1 MSIEDDEIL
10 QGFIEESLEH
20 LADIENDLLAI
31 EEGGADIDVDLV
43 NKVFRAAHSI
53 KGGAGFMG
61 LTVIQNLAHAAEN
74 VLGLIRSEKLI
85 PDPDIINVLLLA
97 SDELQQLIED
107 VENSN
112 DVDITEHV
120 NALNAIYEGGNAP
133 QASAQPETQKESSSQ
148 EEEAVETVAET
159 ETTSTEET
167 PVEQPQAPEQESP
180 AQPKEEAPPE
190 PKAASPEPEPP
201 PAPEPAAA
209 PERVQRSA
217 PEAATKKP
225 VKKTKSSAHKT
236 DTSIRVTV
244 SLLDQLMNLAGEL
257 VLSRNQLL
265 QTITS
270 GDVRNAE
277 TVGQRI
283 DLVTSELQEA
293 IMLTRMQPIGNV
305 FNKFPR
311 VVRDLSK
318 MLNKQMDLTIVG
330 KDVELDKTIIEA
342 INDPLTHLVR
352 NSVDHG
358 IEPPD
363 ERVRKGKNPKGL
375 IVLKAYHA
383 AGQVVIEISDDG
395 KGLDGNILAE
405 TAVNKG
411 LITPEQAKT
420 MSEKERVN
428 LILLPGFSTAKKVTD
443 VSGRGVGMDVVK
455 TNLDQLGGSIEIESE
470 VGKGTTIS
478 VKLPLTLA
486 IIPCQIVVTGGERY
500 AIPQVNLEELLRIPA
515 AKVKERI
522 ERVGDAEVVR
532 LRGNLLP
539 LIRLSDV
546 LDIPR
551 TYYDPIND
559 EVKPDRRENVA
570 DRRSKASPLFRDGE
584 YAEEGQQ
591 TDGSV
596 DFKREGMDRRQ
607 NPASALNIV
616 VVSTGAMKYGLIV
629 DRLQDSEEI
638 VIKPLGRHLQQCK
651 GYAGATIM
659 GDGRIALILDV
670 NNLSQMAGLTSLD
683 GTERANE
690 LAEAA
695 KDAIIKAKDKQALL
709 IFSSSPDEQ
718 FAVPLNQVERVEKI
732 KITDIEDVGG
742 RRVMQYRGGSL
753 PLVSIDEVAMV
764 QPLADR
770 DDLLV
775 IVFNLAGKDI
785 GLLAI
790 GPIDAIEVAADVDD
804 MTLKQT
810 GIMGSSIINGHTTM
824 LVDIFEIVQTINPE
838 WFADHA
844 LSETIEVEEGEV
856 PTILIVED
864 SNFFRNQVRNYME
877 DAGFNVLEGEDGVE
891 ALEVLE
897 EHVDEITMVVTDIE
911 MPNMDGFQLTERIR
925 QNARFSHLPVIALT
939 TLAGDEDVAKGKAVG
954 IDEYHIKLDKERLM
968 ECVHRF
974 VKEAETA

>member
-31 EEGGADIDVDLV
+31 EERGADIDVELV

-61 LTVIQNLAHAAEN
+61 LNVIQDLAHAAEN
-74 VLGLIRSEKLI
+74 VLGLVRSEKLV
-85 PDPDIINVLLLA
+85 PNPDIVNVLLLA
-97 SDELQQLIED
+97 ADELQRLIED
-107 VENSN
+107 VGNSN
-112 DVDITEHV
+112 SVDISSHTA
-120 NALNAIYEGGNAP
+120 ALNAIYESGEAP
-133 QASAQPETQKESSSQ
+133 ASAAKAAPSAPAAPKAPVAVEEPVAPEIAEESADEVEVAESEAPV
-148 EEEAVETVAET
+148 EEELV
-159 ETTSTEET
+159 EET
-167 PVEQPQAPEQESP
+167 SADPSP
-180 AQPKEEAPPE
+180 AQEVEPPE
-190 PKAASPEPEPP
+190 ASMQQGPR
-201 PAPEPAAA
+201 A
-209 PERVQRSA
+209 
-217 PEAATKKP
+217 
-225 VKKTKSSAHKT
+225 KSSATPQPKT

-277 TVGQRI
+277 AVGQRI

-318 MLNKQMDLTIVG
+318 KLAKQIDLTIVG

-358 IEPPD
+358 IEPPED
-363 ERVRKGKNPKGL
+363 RIKKGKEARGL

-395 KGLDGNILAE
+395 KGLDGDVLAE
-405 TAVNKG
+405 TAIKKG
-411 LITPEQAKT
+411 LITSDQAKV
-420 MSEKERVN
+420 MSEKERIN
-428 LILLPGFSTAKKVTD
+428 LILLPGFSTAKKITD

-470 VGKGTTIS
+470 VGKGSTIS
-478 VKLPLTLA
+478 IKLPLTLA
-486 IIPCQIVVTGGERY
+486 IIPCQIVMTGGERY

-515 AKVKERI
+515 SKVKERV

-539 LIRLSDV
+539 LIRMAEV
-546 LDIPR
+546 FGIEP
-551 TYYDPIND
+551 TYFDPVQ
-559 EVKPDRRENVA
+559 EETKPDRRHNIA
-570 DRRSKASPLFRDGE
+570 DRRSKSTPLFKE
-584 YAEEGQQ
+584 ENAEETATPSMEHDPNNQQ
-591 TDGSV
+591 VRG
-596 DFKREGMDRRQ
+596 KQERRQ
-607 NPASALNIV
+607 SASSALNIV

-629 DRLQDSEEI
+629 DRLHDSEEI
-638 VIKPLGRHLQQCK
+638 VIKPLGRHLQQCQ

-670 NNLSQMAGLTSLD
+670 SNIARMAGLTSLD
-683 GTERANE
+683 GSERAAE
-690 LAEAA
+690 LADAA
-695 KDAIIKAKDKQALL
+695 KDAITKTRDKQALL
-709 IFSSSPDEQ
+709 TFSSSAEEQ
-718 FAVPLNQVERVEKI
+718 FGVPLNQVERVEKI
-732 KITDIEDVGG
+732 KRHHIEEIGG

-753 PLVSIDEVAMV
+753 PLISIDEVASVM
-764 QPLADR
+764 PLADR
-770 DDLLV
+770 EDLLV
-775 IVFNLAGKDI
+775 IVFHIAGKDV

-790 GPIDAIEVAADVDD
+790 GPIDAIEISADIDEV
-804 MTLKQT
+804 TLKQP
-810 GIMGSSIINGHTTM
+810 GIMGSAIIGSKTTM
-824 LVDIFEIVQTINPE
+824 LVNIFEIIQISNPQ
-838 WFADHA
+838 WFVDHA
-844 LSETIEVEEGEV
+844 AYAEIANEDIEV

-864 SNFFRNQVRNYME
+864 SNFFRNQVKGYME
-877 DAGFNVLEGEDGVE
+877 EAGFNVLQAEDGLV
-891 ALEVLE
+891 AWNILE
-897 EHVDEITMVVTDIE
+897 EQGDEVAMVVTDIE
-911 MPNMDGFQLTERIR
+911 MPNMDGFALTERIKR
-925 QNARFSHLPVIALT
+925 DKRLQHLPVIALT
-939 TLAGDEDVAKGKAVG
+939 TLAADEDIARGKAVG
-954 IDEYHIKLDKERLM
+954 VNEYHIKLDKERLM
-968 ECVHRF
+968 ESVHRYA
-974 VKEAETA
+974 KEAIGT

>member
-31 EEGGADIDVDLV
+31 EERGADIDVELV

-61 LTVIQNLAHAAEN
+61 LNVIQDLAHAAEN
-74 VLGLIRSEKLI
+74 VLGLIRSEKLVPNPEI
-85 PDPDIINVLLLA
+85 VNVLLLA
-97 SDELQQLIED
+97 ADELQRLIED
-107 VENSN
+107 VGNSN
-112 DVDITEHV
+112 AVDISSHTA
-120 NALNAIYEGGNAP
+120 ALNAIFESGEAP
-133 QASAQPETQKESSSQ
+133 PSATKATPKAQVASIAPPVVEAPPSSEAVEEPSPVA
-148 EEEAVETVAET
+148 EEEAIEEEETAEEELSQMQET
-159 ETTSTEET
+159 ESAEVS
-167 PVEQPQAPEQESP
+167 PPQGT
-180 AQPKEEAPPE
+180 
-190 PKAASPEPEPP
+190 
-201 PAPEPAAA
+201 
-209 PERVQRSA
+209 RTRSNTA
-217 PEAATKKP
+217 NPQ
-225 VKKTKSSAHKT
+225 KT

-277 TVGQRI
+277 AVGQRI

-318 MLNKQMDLTIVG
+318 KLGKNIDLTIVG

-358 IEPPD
+358 IETPED
-363 ERVRKGKNPKGL
+363 RIKKGKDARGL

-395 KGLDGNILAE
+395 KGLDGDVLAE
-405 TAVNKG
+405 TAIKKG
-411 LITPEQAKT
+411 LITSDQAKV
-420 MSEKERVN
+420 MSEKERIN
-428 LILLPGFSTAKKVTD
+428 LILLPGFSTAKKITD

-470 VGKGTTIS
+470 VGKGSTIS
-478 VKLPLTLA
+478 IKLPLTLA
-486 IIPCQIVVTGGERY
+486 IIPCQIVMTGGERY

-515 AKVKERI
+515 SRVKERV

-539 LIRLSDV
+539 LIRMAEV
-546 LDIPR
+546 FGIEP
-551 TYYDPIND
+551 TYYDPVQ
-559 EVKPDRRENVA
+559 EETMPDRRRNIA
-570 DRRSKASPLFRDGE
+570 DRRSKSSPLFK
-584 YAEEGQQ
+584 EEDAPPPKEHDPNTEQ
-591 TDGSV
+591 V
-596 DFKREGMDRRQ
+596 RVKKERRQ
-607 NPASALNIV
+607 SASSALNIV

-629 DRLQDSEEI
+629 DRLHDSEEI
-638 VIKPLGRHLQQCK
+638 VIKPLGRHLQQCQ

-670 NNLSQMAGLTSLD
+670 SNIARMAGLTSLD
-683 GTERANE
+683 GSDRAAE
-690 LAEAA
+690 LADAA
-695 KDAIIKAKDKQALL
+695 KDSITKTRDKQALL
-709 IFSSSPDEQ
+709 TFSSSDQEQ

-732 KITDIEDVGG
+732 KRHHIEQIGG

-753 PLVSIDEVAMV
+753 PLISIDEVASVM
-764 QPLADR
+764 PLDDR
-770 DDLLV
+770 EDLLV
-775 IVFNLAGKDI
+775 IVFHLAGKDV

-790 GPIDAIEVAADVDD
+790 GPIDAIEISADIDEV
-804 MTLKQT
+804 TLKQP
-810 GIMGSSIINGHTTM
+810 GIMGSAIISGKTTM
-824 LVDIFEIVQTINPE
+824 LVNIFEIVQISNPQ
-838 WFADHA
+838 WFEDHA
-844 LSETIEVEEGEV
+844 AYAEIASEDVTA

-864 SNFFRNQVRNYME
+864 SNFFRNQVKGYMHE
-877 DAGFNVLEGEDGVE
+877 AGFDVLEAEDGLIAWNVLEEQGDDI
-891 ALEVLE
+891 A
-897 EHVDEITMVVTDIE
+897 MVVTDIE
-911 MPNMDGFQLTERIR
+911 MPNMDGFALTEKIKTDK
-925 QNARFSHLPVIALT
+925 RFSHLPVIALT
-939 TLAGDEDVAKGKAVG
+939 TLAADEDIAKGKSVG
-954 IDEYHIKLDKERLM
+954 VNEYHIKLDKERLM
-968 ECVHRF
+968 ESVHRYA
-974 VKEAETA
+974 KEALNS